1 VELDELDKKIIAILQ
16 EDSRVPFT
24 KISDILKVPDTT
36 VHFRVRK
43 LRENN
48 VIKAFTVSIPP
59 SSLGYETFALVRISV
74 GGHIIP
80 SISIKRAEEI
90 TGSLRN
96 NSSIRLLA
104 SGEGG
109 TSIYALVVARN
120 NFELDRILSRLRS
133 DPDVLDLN
141 VWRISKLIKGEELV
155 GPPTEGFKE
164 VLDKSSAEQAKV
176 QEEPVKA
183 V

>member
-1 VELDELDKKIIAILQ
+1 
-16 EDSRVPFT
+16 
-24 KISDILKVPDTT
+24 
-36 VHFRVRK
+36 
-43 LRENN
+43 
-48 VIKAFTVSIPP
+48 
-59 SSLGYETFALVRISV
+59 
-74 GGHIIP
+74 
-80 SISIKRAEEI
+80 
-90 TGSLRN
+90 
-96 NSSIRLLA
+96 LA

-164 VLDKSSAEQAKV
+164 VLNKSSMEQAKV
-176 QEEPVKA
+176 QEEVVKA
-183 V
+183 I